1 MNYRITI
8 TRTEPNPAYAA
19 QVEEME
25 KNRRYTGNRF
35 DETSPRPEVTMDV
48 LVTEITPEQFSAV
61 RKAVLS
67 NF

>member
-25 KNRRYTGNRF
+25 KTEGTRAIVSTKQVR
-35 DETSPRPEVTMDV
+35 V
-48 LVTEITPEQFSAV
+48 L
-61 RKAVLS
+61 K
-67 NF
+67 